1 MRARVDIPEAL
12 YATLRERAAR
22 AGVSIDSLIVQTLEQ
37 SYLPGRKQREG
48 TRVTGPM
55 VRIKGKLGPR
65 FPVDENPH
73 DLISPDVKARR
84 RVRIQRCLS
93 LPGNGACS

>member
-1 MRARVDIPEAL
+1 MRVRVDIPEAL

-22 AGVSIDSLIVQTLEQ
+22 AGVSIDALIVQTLEQ
-37 SYLPGRKQREG
+37 SYPPKRQQCEG

-55 VRIKGKLGPR
+55 VRIKGKLGPG

-73 DLISPDVKARR
+73 DLIF
-84 RVRIQRCLS
+84 
-93 LPGNGACS
+93 G